1 MNPALHINQDK
12 ASYVRDF
19 FKKKRNTSRNQRKPQ
34 AKISYN
40 LKTRIKERLNK
51 LNLWYDLCHVLWKK
65 SYYPSRWWNNPRNV
79 LRLVLVNLIS
89 TIADSKTV
97 LPTIHFWPNL
107 YFFQLPY
114 SVFGNTINLIQITAA
129 VHWHDPFIFCL
140 SIFRRK

>member
-51 LNLWYDLCHVLWKK
+51 LNL
-65 SYYPSRWWNNPRNV
+65 
-79 LRLVLVNLIS
+79 
-89 TIADSKTV
+89 
-97 LPTIHFWPNL
+97 
-107 YFFQLPY
+107 
-114 SVFGNTINLIQITAA
+114 
-129 VHWHDPFIFCL
+129 
-140 SIFRRK
+140 